1 MGKKDKKRKSSVSR
15 SRRREKKEKKKAEK
29 KRGEKEEKR
38 RKKARSDERSD
49 SSSSKGK
56 GKAKESDSSEVED
69 VPPKVT
75 PPALVAPAVTAS
87 LVPLIVS
94 GCQNPTISDIVKG
107 TYFRHGS
114 NHGKPVYKKKL
125 EEVSDDDDL
134 DVLIY
139 YWDDRDGEENCGWWF
154 SPSVG
159 GEMVWA
165 FHPSRKAT
173 TPPPAE
179 WNVPHDGPIDKSF
192 SVTAA
197 PELTKKAAEKD
208 DDDDED
214 EEGTGAESS
223 GS

>member
-1 MGKKDKKRKSSVSR
+1 M
-15 SRRREKKEKKKAEK
+15 
-29 KRGEKEEKR
+29 
-38 RKKARSDERSD
+38 
-49 SSSSKGK
+49 
-56 GKAKESDSSEVED
+56 
-69 VPPKVT
+69 PPKVT
-75 PPALVAPAVTAS
+75 AVTAARVAPAVTATAS
-87 LVPLIVS
+87 LDVPLIVS

-165 FHPSRKAT
+165 FHPSRKA
-173 TPPPAE
+173 PWEE
-179 WNVPHDGPIDKSF
+179 WNRFHPFLSWEKS
-192 SVTAA
+192 SNMQHIMQHIMNVM
-197 PELTKKAAEKD
+197 
-208 DDDDED
+208 
-214 EEGTGAESS
+214 
-223 GS
+223 